1 MSCLFNPDFVY
12 YKIRPNVWVNPAPPA
27 RSKANF
33 VLIQSLTCVRDGRD
47 WTFQF
52 ASDCRREKMWNAKF
66 GFNKEAMMRK
76 IAFSIFCFSCVMSM
90 ATVGQAE
97 EITVDSVIKQ
107 AVVYPSS
114 ARVTRVAKVSL
125 KEGSQTIKFKGVQ
138 PGFDENSLSV
148 SGKGTAVAKILGA
161 GIKVTYLKESPDEK
175 VRELESKIQALDDQ
189 AAGFQGE
196 TNTLLEKKTFLDSI
210 RLFTG
215 GQMPKDLVTKVPSAE
230 ELKATLSFV
239 ETEFKAFGDAAL
251 ALEIKKRELAKE
263 HEKLQNELNEVRSTF
278 SKEERSLAVDIECEK
293 AGDLEVEL
301 SYSVPQAS
309 WYPLYD
315 ARVDFE
321 KGKAIVSAF
330 AVTRQTA
337 GEDWKDTQLT
347 LSTSQ
352 PSIGGRMPE
361 LSSWYVRPME
371 PRKMRKKAMQYEPY
385 YLSEA
390 TERMKKSD
398 AVGGG
403 SLSAPAAAPVQ
414 AAAVDYA
421 PSISSG
427 ASLVYKVGRSVT
439 IKSDGSDV
447 RVPLMSQTLDAAFEY
462 AATPKLSPYAYLR
475 SKVTNGPKDQLLAG
489 RVNIFLDGAFVGASD
504 IPKTIATGEAF
515 DLYLGVDEG
524 VVVKRELLEEKT
536 DDTLIGSIP
545 SPTKK
550 IAYKYKITVENYKP
564 RAIKINLFDQ
574 VPVAQDDK
582 IKVVKVESSVKPDT
596 DKYKDH
602 EGVYLW
608 TLSLQAKEK
617 KEIILSYVVEYPRD
631 MNVDGL

>member
-1 MSCLFNPDFVY
+1 
-12 YKIRPNVWVNPAPPA
+12 
-27 RSKANF
+27 
-33 VLIQSLTCVRDGRD
+33 
-47 WTFQF
+47 
-52 ASDCRREKMWNAKF
+52 
-66 GFNKEAMMRK
+66 MRK
-76 IAFSIFCFSCVMSM
+76 TVVSFFCFFLVMPM
-90 ATVGQAE
+90 ATNGHTDEIAAE
-97 EITVDSVIKQ
+97 SVIKQ

-125 KEGSQTIKFKGVQ
+125 KEGSQTVKFNGVQ

-175 VRELESKIQALDDQ
+175 VRELEAKIQDLGDQ
-189 AAGFQGE
+189 ASGLQAE

-210 RLFTG
+210 KLFTG
-215 GQMPKDLVTKVPSAE
+215 GQLPKDLVTKVPSAE

-239 ETEFKAFGDAAL
+239 ETEFKAYGDATQ
-251 ALEIKKRELAKE
+251 ALEIKKRDLAKE
-263 HEKLQNELNEVRSTF
+263 REKVQNELNEVRSTF
-278 SKEERSLAVDIECEK
+278 SKEERILAVDLECDK
-293 AGDLEVEL
+293 AGDQELEL

-337 GEDWKDTQLT
+337 GEDWKDAQLT

-361 LSSWYVRPME
+361 LSSWYVRPLQ
-371 PRKMRKKAMQYEPY
+371 PRRALRQEMY
-385 YLSEA
+385 
-390 TERMKKSD
+390 
-398 AVGGG
+398 
-403 SLSAPAAAPVQ
+403 APAALAMRKAARDGEEKSFNDELVGGAVAAPAEKEIQTV
-414 AAAVDYA
+414 YA
-421 PSISSG
+421 QSLSSG
-427 ASLVYKVGRSVT
+427 ASLVYKASRPVT
-439 IKSDGSDV
+439 IKSDGSET
-447 RVPLMSQTLDAAFEY
+447 RVPLMSQTLNAAFEY
-462 AATPKLSPYAYLR
+462 AATPKLSSYAYLR
-475 SKVTNGPKDQLLAG
+475 SKVTNGPEDQLLAG

-504 IPKTIATGEAF
+504 IPKTIATGESF

-550 IAYKYKITVENYKP
+550 ISYKYKLTVENYKP

-574 VPVAQDDK
+574 IPVAQDDK
-582 IKVVKVESSVKPDT
+582 IKVVKVEPSVKPDT

-608 TLSLQAKEK
+608 TLTLQPKEK

-631 MNVDGL
+631 MNVEGL